1 MAHKT
6 WNYMILEYILKEKA
20 MKEVVSKIYIF
31 TTSSTQEIVSQN
43 NFQVR
48 FLDNFRLK
56 QKC

>member
-1 MAHKT
+1 
-6 WNYMILEYILKEKA
+6 MILEYILKETA
-20 MKEVVSKIYIF
+20 IKEVVSTIYIL